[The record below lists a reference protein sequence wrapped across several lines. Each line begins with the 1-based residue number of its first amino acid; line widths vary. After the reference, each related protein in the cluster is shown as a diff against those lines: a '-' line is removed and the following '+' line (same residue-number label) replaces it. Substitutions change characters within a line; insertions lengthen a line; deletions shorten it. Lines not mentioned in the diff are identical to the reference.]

1 VKTTELL
8 QTGLEIDERWQIA
21 NASYDAPRRQFDVRI
36 TETTG
41 RGGWFSQ
48 PKSATSAS
56 ERHVWRHVNL
66 GTRRCYVHL
75 SVTPGQLPADQPWS
89 GERNMPFTH
98 ALSRQIATL
107 LVHGVKLQAICSLLD
122 ISLTDLW
129 KLKYNLES
137 GKTRLA
143 SMPAASPSPEPNT
156 EVARIAGGG
165 GVPDTAD
172 PVWAKLLDG
181 SINIDIR
188 FLNLKLLLTKLREQM
203 RVIDDNEVRMLK
215 VCEIQRY
222 FEQNKLRLKHELLQL
237 ASAG

>member
-8 QTGLEIDERWQIA
+8 QIGLEIDERWQIA
-21 NASYDAPRRQFDVRI
+21 NASYDVPRRQFDVRI
-36 TETTG
+36 TETAG

-48 PKSATSAS
+48 PNSAASAS

-98 ALSRQIATL
+98 AMSRQIATL
-107 LVHGVKLQAICSLLD
+107 LMHGVKLQAICSLLD

-156 EVARIAGGG
+156 GVASIADG
-165 GVPDTAD
+165 GVPDTTD
-172 PVWAKLLDG
+172 PVWEKLLDG

-215 VCEIQRY
+215 VYEIQRY
-222 FEQNKLRLKHELLQL
+222 FERNKPRLKHELLQL
-237 ASAG
+237 ASAV